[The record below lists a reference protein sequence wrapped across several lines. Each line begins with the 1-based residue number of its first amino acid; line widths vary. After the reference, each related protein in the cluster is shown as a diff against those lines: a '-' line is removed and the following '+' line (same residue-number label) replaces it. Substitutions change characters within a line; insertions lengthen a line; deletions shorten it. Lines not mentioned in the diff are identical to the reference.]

1 MGTKAFLQK
10 GRTRPGIV
18 LPANAVAKVN
28 QAGDRSALV
37 RAAEHKK
44 ASDSTAE
51 EMPVKTTSSLT
62 MGSQAVL
69 TVGPPEVEA
78 PKPEPTPEP
87 VLETPEPPPAEP
99 EPVQAEPEPA
109 PEPEQAEPEP
119 VSEPEPEQ
127 AEPEPQTSAEPEPE
141 PVVEE
146 KPNVESMPLTVV
158 GGIGA
163 ALAERFA
170 TYGYKTLADLAKAQ
184 ADSINQI
191 PGARQRGRQWI
202 DEARKR
208 LGLL

>member
-18 LPANAVAKVN
+18 LPANAVARVN
-28 QAGDRSALV
+28 QADDRSALV
-37 RAAEHKK
+37 RAAEKK
-44 ASDSTAE
+44 A
-51 EMPVKTTSSLT
+51 
-62 MGSQAVL
+62 QAM
-69 TVGPPEVEA
+69 TEQ
-78 PKPEPTPEP
+78 
-87 VLETPEPPPAEP
+87 AEP
-99 EPVQAEPEPA
+99 LPNIGTSIAAKARATLSVSAQVDVVTPSEPEPA
-109 PEPEQAEPEP
+109 
-119 VSEPEPEQ
+119 SEPAP
-127 AEPEPQTSAEPEPE
+127 ALPAAEPEPE
-141 PVVEE
+141 PVPMAPEPEPEPVPATPEPEPEPEPTPEE
-146 KPNVESMPLTVV
+146 EPAEDEAKATDEDLALTVV

-170 TYGYKTLADLAKAQ
+170 TYGYRTLADLAKAQ